1 MNESKVDNNV
11 ILPSIGVLKKDEL
24 YCFSFDIH
32 NRILI
37 GSGKYGNIYM
47 WKLLMKNIS
56 AFSEN
61 RNKSQET
68 DWLCLEPIINPNLN
82 KDTGEVTEK
91 SNVALIQW
99 GSGKLKNKNRRCI

>member
-1 MNESKVDNNV
+1 
-11 ILPSIGVLKKDEL
+11 
-24 YCFSFDIH
+24 
-32 NRILI
+32 
-37 GSGKYGNIYM
+37 M

-99 GSGKLKNKNRRCI
+99 GSGKLKNKNRRCIQCQIQQFNRNIQGDDSTSRNE